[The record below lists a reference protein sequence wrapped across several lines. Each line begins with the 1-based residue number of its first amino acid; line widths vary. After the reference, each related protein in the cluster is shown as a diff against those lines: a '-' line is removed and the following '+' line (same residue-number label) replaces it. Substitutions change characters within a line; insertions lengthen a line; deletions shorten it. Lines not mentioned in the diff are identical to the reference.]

1 MTGLARILP
10 DGKSTI
16 AASLKR
22 LEEAGYIKWIKK
34 RDENGRFVTM
44 LTIYDKKVVPLLKNG
59 DGDTETENQEPP
71 FETGSAVAEN
81 QEESQTIDFKF
92 FIKDSYSQSIKADT
106 KIDTTDND
114 GYEKVKKIIAEK
126 IGLEDLLKVASKKS
140 HFEVSMVEEIYD
152 LICQMVHV
160 PRAYVKIRGV
170 NVPWKLVKEQYLK
183 LTYDRVANILNRILD
198 ENLKIKNMSGYL
210 VTALYEETMSGTLAA
225 QSAIAD
231 EDFLYYRGTPY

>member
-1 MTGLARILP
+1 MTRH
-10 DGKSTI
+10 
-16 AASLKR
+16 
-22 LEEAGYIKWIKK
+22 
-34 RDENGRFVTM
+34 
-44 LTIYDKKVVPLLKNG
+44 
-59 DGDTETENQEPP
+59 
-71 FETGSAVAEN
+71 
-81 QEESQTIDFKF
+81 
-92 FIKDSYSQSIKADT
+92 
-106 KIDTTDND
+106 DND